1 MAPASNQLRPNRF
14 SIGNDL
20 EFTLDCSIELCDVS
34 AHSNAASM
42 NQLNSPPSTTTSM
55 PFRKQNSF
63 EVDDSLGIL
72 TPDQMKE
79 FLDSNVTNPHADMML
94 RFSDGGPGLPQQQCR
109 IDATPSPEELPL
121 DPIEVIAASANVTD
135 GTLKHCMDDTNA
147 TMCRHPVELSISVAV
162 GGVGTASASSSGDD
176 ASQTN
181 EQPHS
186 QHSDSDSKND
196 SMTKSTASKASN
208 SFITSVTS
216 IASLD
221 TGYQG
226 DGEMSRPA
234 SRGAGAHSPSGSAI
248 NGSSGRLGQMSV
260 SRSGSQEQPQ
270 QLQQHQMPQREQQQR
285 LQRQHHQQPKQ
296 IEEML
301 VGDGPEHQHHEHGS
315 LENDADAQQPLMRPV
330 IVPHRQARINDPM
343 TDSDFFTESDADDV
357 VNRNAAAG
365 DRRAQVIDGQ
375 LYAGAG
381 GVPMDGGAGGADVY
395 IGRHGVG
402 GADDANAVSLTE
414 DSCMESSG
422 IFTDVENRGD
432 DDLGMVRSIEHD
444 GREDSDDMS
453 PDASTDTI
461 KSQPQDRA
469 GPAEVAVLHIVEG
482 EC

>member
-1 MAPASNQLRPNRF
+1 
-14 SIGNDL
+14 
-20 EFTLDCSIELCDVS
+20 
-34 AHSNAASM
+34 
-42 NQLNSPPSTTTSM
+42 M

-79 FLDSNVTNPHADMML
+79 FLDSNVTNPHADLML
-94 RFSDGGPGLPQQQCR
+94 RFSDGVGLPPQQQCR

-121 DPIEVIAASANVTD
+121 DPIEVIATAGGGARASSDNLTGCIDDDNVA
-135 GTLKHCMDDTNA
+135 A
-147 TMCRHPVELSISVAV
+147 TYHHPVEPSSVSSAL
-162 GGVGTASASSSGDD
+162 GGVVVPATSSIGDD
-176 ASQTN
+176 TSQAI
-181 EQPHS
+181 EQPLS

-234 SRGAGAHSPSGSAI
+234 SRGAGAHSPSGTI
-248 NGSSGRLGQMSV
+248 NGSAGRLGQMSV
-260 SRSGSQEQPQ
+260 SRSGSQEQPH
-270 QLQQHQMPQREQQQR
+270 QLQQREQQQR
-285 LQRQHHQQPKQ
+285 VQRPQQQPHQ

-301 VGDGPEHQHHEHGS
+301 AEDGQQHQQPEH
-315 LENDADAQQPLMRPV
+315 NDAHLLLMRPV
-330 IVPHRQARINDPM
+330 IVPHRQPRVNDPM
-343 TDSDFFTESDADDV
+343 TDSDFFTESDADDA
-357 VNRNAAAG
+357 VNRNAAAAAG

-375 LYAGAG
+375 LYGGAG
-381 GVPMDGGAGGADVY
+381 GAAMDGGAGADVY
-395 IGRHGVG
+395 IGRHANG
-402 GADDANAVSLTE
+402 DDANAVSMTE

-444 GREDSDDMS
+444 GRDDSDDMS

-461 KSQPQDRA
+461 KSQPHERA
-469 GPAEVAVLHIVEG
+469 GGCGLGGDAIAPIVEG
-482 EC
+482 EFHVVS